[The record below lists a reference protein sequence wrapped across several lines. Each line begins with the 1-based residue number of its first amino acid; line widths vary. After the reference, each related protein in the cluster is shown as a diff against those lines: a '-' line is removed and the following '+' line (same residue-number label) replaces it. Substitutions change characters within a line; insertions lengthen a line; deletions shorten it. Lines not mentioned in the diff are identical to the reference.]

1 MIRTKIRISFHTG
14 PQDLDFT
21 ALVAPDLHYNIYLG
35 MPIIS
40 KHVKDIEFD
49 STHGDI
55 VSLEAI
61 TTTHV
66 KEEMGLIFIIPQQEK
81 DTAVRLETIDIEK
94 KLLDSDMKTSKLI
107 DDFRDVITQQDFQNV
122 PPNKEVQHKIILMEN
137 TDPVWRNQYRLGRRE
152 QEELQVQ
159 IAELIEKKFI
169 KPSTSPFNSPIL
181 FVKKKD
187 GSYRLCIDYRALN
200 NRTIKNKFPLPY
212 IEDILDRVSRAKIFS
227 KLDLMSG
234 YHQVQIDE
242 KDRYKTAFST
252 PHGHYE
258 WVVMPFGL
266 TNAPAT
272 FQYLMNNVLGNFI
285 NKFVTVYLDDILIYS
300 DTTKEHEDHI
310 IQVLKKLREHKL
322 VAKQSKC
329 EFFYSQIKFLG
340 YVIGEGGIQTDP
352 EKIESVKNWTIPK
365 TPKEAMSF
373 IGLTGF
379 YRRFIKSYAS
389 VAAPIFDYMNKKSAW
404 TEKQTQAFELLKHS
418 LITAPVMVAP
428 MFEENYKFRLS
439 TDASDECIGFIL
451 EQLNPLGKLLGVIRY
466 GKI

>member
-1 MIRTKIRISFHTG
+1 MRKPSGNYYPSTIYGDKKYNPDEVDPSAHLLDVELQDISQEEEATYEIKKQIILPVQFLEDKNHIKSEFALVDSGATANFISQALVDRFKLETIQIKPIIMKSANSGKTPITKMIRTKIRISFHTG

-94 KLLDSDMKTSKLI
+94 KLLDLDMKTSKLI

-169 KPSTSPFNSPIL
+169 KPSTSPFNSPVL

-310 IQVLKKLREHKL
+310 IQVMSSEK
-322 VAKQSKC
+322 VASKQ
-329 EFFYSQIKFLG
+329 
-340 YVIGEGGIQTDP
+340 IQR
-352 EKIESVKNWTIPK
+352 K
-365 TPKEAMSF
+365 
-373 IGLTGF
+373 
-379 YRRFIKSYAS
+379 
-389 VAAPIFDYMNKKSAW
+389 
-404 TEKQTQAFELLKHS
+404 
-418 LITAPVMVAP
+418 
-428 MFEENYKFRLS
+428 
-439 TDASDECIGFIL
+439 
-451 EQLNPLGKLLGVIRY
+451 
-466 GKI
+466 